1 MSKNRVSNCNAR
13 KEVEALQEFVGSNM
27 FAEWREVGSDR
38 ERKGIYVVFSY
49 GRHFPMYAWDAE
61 AQVWIGNS
69 DKFSRS
75 TTRQQS
81 QARPSKV
88 DKWMSASEIG
98 RVVEMGGLV
107 NYVVHE
113 ARN

>member
-1 MSKNRVSNCNAR
+1 MSKNKVNNCDAR
-13 KEVEALQEFVGSNM
+13 KEVEALNDFEGSNM

-38 ERKGIYVVFSY
+38 ERRGIYVVFSW
-49 GRHFPMYAWDAE
+49 GRHFPMYVWDAE
-61 AQVWIGNS
+61 AQIWIGNS
-69 DKFSRS
+69 GKPSRS
-75 TTRQQS
+75 TTRHQS

-88 DKWMSASEIG
+88 DKWMSADEIV
-98 RVVEMGGLV
+98 RVVDMGGLV